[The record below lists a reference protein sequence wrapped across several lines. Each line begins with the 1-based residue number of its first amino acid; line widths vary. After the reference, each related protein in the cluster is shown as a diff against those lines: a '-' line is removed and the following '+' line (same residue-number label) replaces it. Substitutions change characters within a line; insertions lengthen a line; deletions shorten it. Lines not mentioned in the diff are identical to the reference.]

1 MHDHLLL
8 PSHSLTEP
16 EATLDVLVMNGAIMK
31 VGVATD
37 SSYQGK
43 AQFASRLG
51 IEPCIDGIRALVLLD
66 KFCQLSGGTKP
77 LSYGSSPSARPL
89 SQQFRL
95 GASTMLVGILK
106 LRKAPKTSVAASNLI
121 IGAYM
126 EERVFAR
133 SFIVMLE
140 LQEHNATRLFTFMLL
155 PKIYPKDGNFTGFF
169 ELPVPPL
176 LGRVWDTLIWVLSSS
191 QTQRHSSLF
200 LFLTLGLCGVD
211 FSHKGKAQPNSHP
224 QQWLSSSSPPSSPH
238 SATLLN
244 LIVPNLIELSWPPL
258 FTPPISGL
266 REMEMINKWQERN
279 AKLTKEINSPWAQQE
294 YLKAELKF
302 QF

>member
-1 MHDHLLL
+1 MITFCFRVIV
-8 PSHSLTEP
+8 STEP

-77 LSYGSSPSARPL
+77 LSYGSSPT
-89 SQQFRL
+89 
-95 GASTMLVGILK
+95 STMLVGILK

-140 LQEHNATRLFTFMLL
+140 LQEHNATRFFTFMLL
-155 PKIYPKDGNFTGFF
+155 PKIYPKYGWQLHGFF
-169 ELPVPPL
+169 GLPVPPL

-279 AKLTKEINSPWAQQE
+279 AKLTEKSIPHGHNRSI
-294 YLKAELKF
+294 
-302 QF
+302 